1 MRSGCVSH
9 GVVSSA
15 PQSPNAPR
23 RGALVFI
30 FVTLLLDSLA
40 LGVSVPVFP
49 KLVLAFQGGDT
60 AGAATAF
67 GAFGT
72 VFALMQLVC
81 APLLGALSDR
91 FGRRP
96 VILLSIFGLGF
107 DYVLMALA
115 PSLGWLFVGRVVSGI
130 CASNFSTAGAYIAD
144 VTPPEKRAASFGMLG
159 AAFGVG
165 FTLGPAVG
173 GLLGSVSLR
182 LPFWVAA
189 GLTLANAVYG
199 LAILPESL
207 PRERRVPFRWRAANP
222 LGSLALLRSIPVV
235 FGLAGVVFLHRL
247 AHDVQPSMF
256 VLYTGYRY
264 GWDERTVGFVLMAVG
279 VLGALL
285 SAGAVGPVVKRIG
298 ERHAL
303 LLGLASGALGFSA
316 YGLAASGVAFLT
328 FLPVV
333 ALWGGFT
340 GPSLQALLTRNVD
353 PSEQGRLQGALAS
366 LGSVASV
373 IAPGLFTGVFA
384 AAVRGAAPPT
394 LPGAPFLLA
403 GALLALAFAL
413 AWRVAR

>member
-1 MRSGCVSH
+1 MS
-9 GVVSSA
+9 
-15 PQSPNAPR
+15 SPNPVAPR
-23 RGALVFI
+23 RGAVVFI

-49 KLVLAFQGGDT
+49 KLVLTFEGGDT
-60 AGAATAF
+60 ASAAAVF

-72 VFALMQLVC
+72 VFALMQLFC

-115 PSLGWLFVGRVVSGI
+115 PTLGWLFVGRVVSGI
-130 CASNFSTAGAYIAD
+130 CAANFSTAGAYIAD
-144 VTPPEKRAASFGMLG
+144 VTPPDKRAASFGMLG

-165 FTLGPAVG
+165 FTLGPALG

-207 PRERRVPFRWRAANP
+207 PRERRVPFRWREANP
-222 LGSLALLRSIPVV
+222 LGALALLRSIPVV

-264 GWDERTVGFVLMAVG
+264 GWDERTVGLVLMGVG

-298 ERHAL
+298 ERRAL

-316 YGLAASGVAFLT
+316 YGLAATGAAFLT

-340 GPSLQALLTRNVD
+340 GPALQALITRRVD

-373 IAPGLFTGVFA
+373 LAPGLFTGVFA
-384 AAVRGAAPPT
+384 AAVRGDAPPV

-403 GALLALAFAL
+403 GALLALSFAL
-413 AWRVAR
+413 ALRVAR